1 MPKPRQRGIYRRH
14 TTEGTGVSI
23 QNHLRKSLAAA
34 ALALCVLLI
43 SAPVHAISFSTHGYY
58 RVRVVGMHDLDLQ
71 KPNNNLPRD
80 NERFGFI
87 AYNDMRLRLLP
98 NLKINDHL
106 SIHAQFDILDNVLF
120 GTQATREL
128 NIHSAVVGTQTLP
141 AGAGSF
147 WMTGGTAGDNAAINV
162 RRAWM
167 DILTPIGKFRIGRQ
181 PSNWGLGIFQNDGL
195 GTQDDFGDTADRIMW
210 LAQYPIKRGGVFSG
224 GLLWDIP
231 YEAQFDPRVQGL
243 GGQIRANAQT
253 AHQWAAILLYEE
265 PAFSLGTFSGIRYRG
280 GSNGATTMTA
290 TDSLGVAQP
299 SGIDGKTFVYFGDLY
314 ARYQYKNY
322 RFAFEGVF
330 LGGEI
335 STGLAIDAVPFSAL
349 SAGGGII
356 NLPPKQTM
364 RTFLF
369 AFEAGADYDW
379 GGEWNFK
386 AGYAEGDP
394 TPLSSRV
401 TQFGFRPDYQI
412 ALMMFR
418 EPLGSS
424 PALYG
429 GTATDPTT
437 TAQLTGGV
445 PITSNYIN
453 NALYLSAGYKHEFDV
468 AHKISGAN
476 WFRVGGQISTAW
488 APSKNVNIDFSS
500 LMGTANLPTLTETA
514 NSMWQRWYGIE
525 LDLSFEMQWFDSLY
539 AALEGGILLPGRA
552 YDVDVALID
561 PGSIVEPIARDKANV
576 AWMFRFTT
584 RIDF

>member
-1 MPKPRQRGIYRRH
+1 M
-14 TTEGTGVSI
+14 V
-23 QNHLRKSLAAA
+23 
-34 ALALCVLLI
+34 LCVLLV
-43 SAPVHAISFSTHGYY
+43 AQTAHAISFSTHGYY
-58 RVRVVGMHDLDLQ
+58 RMRVVGMHDLDLQ

-98 NLKINDHL
+98 NLKVNDNL

-147 WMTGGTAGDNAAINV
+147 WMTGGVAGDNAAINV

-167 DILTPIGKFRIGRQ
+167 DILTPIGKFRLGRQ

-195 GTQDDFGDTADRIMW
+195 GPQDDFGDTADRIMW
-210 LAQYPIKRGGVFSG
+210 LMQYPIQRGGVFSG

-253 AHQWAAILLYEE
+253 AHQWAAIILYEE
-265 PAFSLGTFSGIRYRG
+265 TAFSLGTFSGIRYRG

-290 TDSLGVAQP
+290 IDALGVSQP
-299 SGIDGKTFVYFGDLY
+299 AGIDGKTFVFFGDLY

-349 SAGGGII
+349 SSGGGII
-356 NLPPKQTM
+356 NLPPKQSM
-364 RTFLF
+364 RVFMA
-369 AFEAGADYDW
+369 AFEANADYDW
-379 GGEWNFK
+379 GGAWNFK

-453 NALYLSAGYKHEFDV
+453 NALYVSAGYKHEFDV
-468 AHKISGAN
+468 SNKIAGGN
-476 WFRVGGQISTAW
+476 WFRVGGQVTTAW
-488 APSKNVNIDFSS
+488 APAKNVNIDFSS
-500 LMGTANLPTLTETA
+500 LMGTANLPQLTETA
-514 NSMWQRWYGIE
+514 NSMWSRWYGLE
-525 LDLSFEMQWFDSLY
+525 LDVSFEMQWFDSLY
-539 AALEGGILLPGRA
+539 AALEGGVLFPGRA
-552 YDVDVALID
+552 YDVDVAMID
-561 PGSIVEPIARDKANV
+561 PGSIVEPIARDKSNM
-576 AWMFRFTT
+576 AWMFRFST